1 MGISRHLIYFV
12 VMLAPTALVAQSM
25 QQPGTATVVVTRP
38 APVQVDLSIAS
49 VEWLPP
55 QPLRDES
62 QFLNA
67 TTSLATAPAR
77 LLLLGPKLF
86 VNAVTETVGP
96 RQGSSVAAA
105 VVVSPIIRV
114 KVRNA
119 GKERWASTGNV
130 SVVVFQGRPEDVSK
144 SSDFAKLINESKT
157 LVPVGR
163 GVWANG
169 ATYFVSRGDISG
181 SVGPN
186 GQEAEV
192 QIAFLNGLAHPQ
204 DRLARFRYRMLVDKY
219 YTARVELMTQ
229 GDDTRRNNAADF
241 VFRLG
246 ANGMMVEGSMV
257 QRETGPMGATTGAP
271 RVTVEGG
278 GGVTVKPKP

>member
-96 RQGSSVAAA
+96 RQGSSVAAS